1 MPFGGQPASDVAS
14 ATEWCWGGYGCTS
27 YHRDMVSNPPLR
39 VPDGLATHRR
49 RVRSLGAL
57 AGLVP
62 PVVLAAIGGLLLWG
76 SDSGKRGLP
85 GFVALVLG
93 APVLPL
99 LGVPAEG
106 GSGRYALAGLAST
119 VLWLVI
125 GLVAARRATRLP
137 VAGWAEWRRE
147 YFPLAIGVW
156 VGAIAALIIAGTM
169 VGLGSF

>member
-1 MPFGGQPASDVAS
+1 
-14 ATEWCWGGYGCTS
+14 
-27 YHRDMVSNPPLR
+27 MVSNPPLR

-62 PVVLAAIGGLLLWG
+62 PAVLAAIGGILLWG
-76 SDSGKRGLP
+76 SNTGSRGLP

-93 APVLPL
+93 VPVLPL

-106 GSGRYALAGLAST
+106 GTGRYALAAVAS
-119 VLWLVI
+119 VAVWLGI
-125 GLVAARRATRLP
+125 GWVAARRATRLP
-137 VAGWAEWRRE
+137 VAGWAEWRKE
-147 YFPLAIGVW
+147 YLPLAIGVW
-156 VGAIAALIIAGTM
+156 IGAIAALVIAGTM

>member
-1 MPFGGQPASDVAS
+1 
-14 ATEWCWGGYGCTS
+14 
-27 YHRDMVSNPPLR
+27 MVSNPPLR
-39 VPDGLATHRR
+39 VPDGLTSHRR
-49 RVRSLGAL
+49 RVRTWGAL

-62 PVVLAAIGGLLLWG
+62 PGILAAAGALLLWN
-76 SDSGKRGLP
+76 SSSAVRGLT
-85 GFVALVLG
+85 GFVLLVFG

-106 GSGRYALAGLAST
+106 GSTRYLIAAVTSV

-125 GLVAARRATRLP
+125 GWVAGRRASRLP

-156 VGAIAALIIAGTM
+156 IGASAALIIAGTM

>member
-1 MPFGGQPASDVAS
+1 
-14 ATEWCWGGYGCTS
+14 
-27 YHRDMVSNPPLR
+27 MVSNPPLR

-62 PVVLAAIGGLLLWG
+62 PAVLAAIGGALLWG

-85 GFVALVLG
+85 GFVSLVLG
-93 APVLPL
+93 VPVLPL

-106 GSGRYALAGLAST
+106 GSGRYALAAAASA
-119 VLWLVI
+119 VVWLVI
-125 GLVAARRATRLP
+125 GWIAARRATRLP
-137 VAGWAEWRRE
+137 VAGWAEWRKE

-156 VGAIAALIIAGTM
+156 TGAIAALIIAGMM

>member
-1 MPFGGQPASDVAS
+1 M
-14 ATEWCWGGYGCTS
+14 
-27 YHRDMVSNPPLR
+27 
-39 VPDGLATHRR
+39 PDGLASHRR

-62 PVVLAAIGGLLLWG
+62 PGVLAAIGGLLLWG
-76 SDSGKRGLP
+76 SSSGSRGLP
-85 GFVALVLG
+85 GFVLLVLG

-106 GSGRYALAGLAST
+106 GSGRYLLGAVASAA
-119 VLWLVI
+119 VWLVI
-125 GLVAARRATRLP
+125 GWIAAVRATRLP

-156 VGAIAALIIAGTM
+156 IGAVAALVIAGTM

>member
-1 MPFGGQPASDVAS
+1 
-14 ATEWCWGGYGCTS
+14 
-27 YHRDMVSNPPLR
+27 LR

-49 RVRSLGAL
+49 RVRSLGAI

-62 PVVLAAIGGLLLWG
+62 PGILAVVGGALLWG
-76 SDSGKRGLP
+76 SDTGTRGLP
-85 GFVALVLG
+85 GFVLLVLA

-99 LGVPAEG
+99 VGVPAEG
-106 GSGRYALAGLAST
+106 DSTRYLIAVGTSA

-125 GLVAARRATRLP
+125 GWVAARRATRLP
-137 VAGWAEWRRE
+137 VAGWPEWRRE

-156 VGAIAALIIAGTM
+156 VGAIAALVIAGTM